1 MGFVVLFEGVTIMTQ
16 LMMDMRVALAAP
28 VTRAPAA
35 ALRRFVGFAIAGS
48 GAAVLVAQALRHVA
62 AVAAR

>member
-1 MGFVVLFEGVTIMTQ
+1 MTQ

-48 GAAVLVAQALRHVA
+48 GAVLVAQALHHVV

>member
-1 MGFVVLFEGVTIMTQ
+1 MTQ
-16 LMMDMRVALAAP
+16 LMMDMRGALAAP

-48 GAAVLVAQALRHVA
+48 GAAVLVAQALHHVA
-62 AVAAR
+62 AVAAG

>member
-1 MGFVVLFEGVTIMTQ
+1 MDFVVLFEGVTIMTQ

-48 GAAVLVAQALRHVA
+48 GAAVLVAQALHHVFTVA
-62 AVAAR
+62 AG

>member
-1 MGFVVLFEGVTIMTQ
+1 MTQ

-35 ALRRFVGFAIAGS
+35 ALWRFVGFAIAGS

-62 AVAAR
+62 AVAAG